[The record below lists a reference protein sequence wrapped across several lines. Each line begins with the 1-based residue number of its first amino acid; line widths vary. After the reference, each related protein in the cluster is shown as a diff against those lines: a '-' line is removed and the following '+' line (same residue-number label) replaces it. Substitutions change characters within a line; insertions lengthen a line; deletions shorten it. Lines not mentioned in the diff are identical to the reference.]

1 ADLAGHA
8 GDLVG
13 EGGELVDHRV
23 DGVLQLQDVR
33 ARVVEG
39 LLRQVALRHGGRH
52 QRDVAHLAGQVAR
65 HEVHRVGEVP
75 PGALDARDVRLAAE
89 AALGADL
96 AGDAGD
102 LVGEGGELVDHRV
115 DGVLQLQ

>member
-1 ADLAGHA
+1 ARAAGDLRLAAEAALGADLAGDA

-23 DGVLQLQDVR
+23 DGVLQFQDLA
-33 ARVVEG
+33 ARVHG
-39 LLRQVALRHGGRH
+39 DLLRQVALRHGGRH

-75 PGALDARDVRLAAE
+75 PGALDALDVRL
-89 AALGADL
+89 
-96 AGDAGD
+96 
-102 LVGEGGELVDHRV
+102 
-115 DGVLQLQ
+115 